1 MGVGQ
6 VLTMPLFF
14 ASNAIYPT
22 DIMPAWLKVI
32 SHLNPL
38 TYVVDALRTSMLA
51 GSPSTFGLGMDYAV
65 ILSTTI
71 ILVLVGARLYPQ
83 LGV

>member
-22 DIMPAWLKVI
+22 AIMPAWLQTI
-32 SHLNPL
+32 AHLNPL
-38 TYVVDALRTSMLA
+38 TYVVDALRTFMLT
-51 GSPSTFGLGMDYAV
+51 GSSTAFGLGRDYAV
-65 ILSTTI
+65 ILLTTA
-71 ILVLVGARLYPQ
+71 VLVFIGSRLYPR
-83 LGV
+83 LAV

>member
-1 MGVGQ
+1 
-6 VLTMPLFF
+6 
-14 ASNAIYPT
+14 
-22 DIMPAWLKVI
+22 
-32 SHLNPL
+32 
-38 TYVVDALRTSMLA
+38 MLA